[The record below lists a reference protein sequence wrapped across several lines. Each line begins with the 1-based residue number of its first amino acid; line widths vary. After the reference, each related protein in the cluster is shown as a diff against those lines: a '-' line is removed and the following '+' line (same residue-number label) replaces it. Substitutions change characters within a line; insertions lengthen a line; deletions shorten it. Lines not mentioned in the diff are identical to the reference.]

1 MSISYWLRSFQRYF
15 GDGTNVLI
23 GNPDKQYIET
33 SVLNDID
40 ELFETASISAMEDSV
55 KNDKN
60 YSFLFQKFT
69 ADELKLV
76 QKKES
81 NYLKRFVRYSGKS
94 DHVNID
100 EREMKDSESES
111 RYAFL
116 YSLRVTTILQ
126 ASSHCNDRLSKGR
139 LMKNKRLK
147 NRQII
152 WRSNNNRRSKNRR
165 SKIKRAIRRESII

>member
-1 MSISYWLRSFQRYF
+1 MSISYWLKAHNFKRHFENPFQRYF
-15 GDGTNVLI
+15 GDGTNVLV
-23 GNPDKQYIET
+23 GNPDETHIQT

-40 ELFETASISAMEDSV
+40 ELFETASISAIEDSI
-55 KNDKN
+55 KNDEN
-60 YSFLFQKFT
+60 YQYSFLFQKFT
-69 ADELKLV
+69 ADELKFV

-81 NYLKRFVRYSGKS
+81 NYLKRFARYSGQS
-94 DHVNID
+94 NHVSID
-100 EREMKDSESES
+100 EKEMKDSESES

-116 YSLRVTTILQ
+116 YSVRVTTILQ

-152 WRSNNNRRSKNRR
+152 WRSNNNRRSKNR
-165 SKIKRAIRRESII
+165 